1 MLLYH
6 KNIKTTL
13 VRSGHTHT
21 TEYALWKIILQ
32 NKPLY
37 IMGIYHTPPGNDT
50 TNTMFIDEI
59 TELLEGMI
67 GKYNNMVILG
77 DLNM

>member
-1 MLLYH
+1 M
-6 KNIKTTL
+6 
-13 VRSGHTHT
+13 
-21 TEYALWKIILQ
+21 LQ

-37 IMGIYHTPPGNDT
+37 IMGIYHTPPSNDT
-50 TNTMFIDEI
+50 SNTMFIDEI

-77 DLNM
+77 DLNMHVDNLTNADSYILNDTMHAFASNYM